1 MPWLHLR
8 KAFSDSHKNHL
19 RHEYDKM
26 SRLET
31 EVKGA
36 KDLNQNSVRQILES
50 HFKRTDVEV
59 LDIGALREIEGI
71 NDTFQSEIKKA
82 AIKYK
87 FGQEGNIEELHVILK
102 LPGAMKYTQKV
113 IRPFL
118 FETLWYSR

>member
-1 MPWLHLR
+1 
-8 KAFSDSHKNHL
+8 
-19 RHEYDKM
+19 M
-26 SRLET
+26 SNLDT
-31 EVKGA
+31 EIKGP
-36 KDLNQNSVRQILES
+36 KDLNKRSVRQILHS
-50 HFKRTDVEV
+50 HFKRSDVEV
-59 LDIGALREIEGI
+59 LDIGALRGMDGI

-87 FGQEGNIEELHVILK
+87 FGQEGNTEELNVIFK

>member
-1 MPWLHLR
+1 
-8 KAFSDSHKNHL
+8 
-19 RHEYDKM
+19 M
-26 SRLET
+26 SRLTAEI
-31 EVKGA
+31 KGA
-36 KDLNQNSVRQILES
+36 KDLNQDSVKHILQE

-59 LDIGALREIEGI
+59 LDIGALREKGGV
-71 NDTFQSEIKKA
+71 NDAFQSEIKKA

-87 FGQEGNIEELHVILK
+87 FGQEGIIEELHVILK